1 MDAEGF
7 HFLAQFGESGHARFG
22 DERLA
27 QHDVVGSGQ
36 ERFLRDALDAV
47 AVRAGA
53 GGGDPD
59 GCHQNT
65 EIVLFEDVDEGLA
78 ATGGVY
84 QHGDVAR
91 VGKVTSN
98 PVETAD
104 HHVVRDIQ
112 GEPLDLADTDLGL
125 LAPGESDRVALGG
138 GAAHDFE
145 GDDGRV
151 RRAQNWR

>member
-47 AVRAGA
+47 AVGA
-53 GGGDPD
+53 RPGGGNAD
-59 GCHQNT
+59 GCDQDA
-65 EIVLFEDVDEGLA
+65 EVVLLEDVDEGLA
-78 ATGGVY
+78 AAGGVD

-91 VGKVTSN
+91 VRQVANN
-98 PVETAD
+98 PVEEMD
-104 HHVVRDIQ
+104 HRVVRDIQ

-145 GDDGRV
+145 GDDS
-151 RRAQNWR
+151 

>member
-65 EIVLFEDVDEGLA
+65 EIVMFENVDEGLA
-78 ATGGVY
+78 ATGGVC
-84 QHGDVAR
+84 QHGVVAR

-112 GEPLDLADTDLGL
+112 GGTVRSCGCGLGF
-125 LAPGESDRVALGG
+125 A
-138 GAAHDFE
+138 GA
-145 GDDGRV
+145 
-151 RRAQNWR
+151 RRK